1 MAVNKQVNIV
11 RAIPSPPRRAVDA
24 HKGDCGR
31 VLVLAGSLGMSGAPA
46 LVGLAALRSGAGL
59 VTIAVPRVIQ
69 QAVATCCPC
78 ATTIGLPETS
88 TGQIDPQAARSLF
101 KDMGL
106 LDAAPAGNPPD
117 CLLAGPGVG
126 RGDGRYGRDFWEL
139 INAFRN
145 GPLVPAVIDADALNL
160 TEKSKPDRP
169 DGWDGQFHFRTV
181 ITPHP
186 GELARMHGVS
196 IREIQADRREYA
208 IRAARMMKASH
219 DSPEYTPTVVL
230 KGAGTVVTDGQ
241 RMYTNRTGNPGMAT
255 GGSGDVLTGI
265 IGALI
270 GQGMDIFEAALA
282 GVYVHGL
289 AGDLAAKK
297 LGQISLIATDLIDAL
312 PQAFMKITRSRKK
325 SAAHRSTAG

>member
-1 MAVNKQVNIV
+1 MV
-11 RAIPSPPRRAVDA
+11 RTIPSPPRQATDA

-31 VLVLAGSLGMSGAPA
+31 LLVLAGSLGMSGAPA

-59 VTIAVPRVIQ
+59 VTIAVPRSIQ
-69 QAVATCCPC
+69 QAVASCCPC

-101 KDMGL
+101 KDLGL
-106 LDAAPAGNPPD
+106 LDPAPVGNPPD
-117 CLLAGPGVG
+117 CLLTGPGIG
-126 RGDGRYGRDFWEL
+126 RGPGRYGRDFWEL

-160 TEKSKPDRP
+160 IEKTGADRP

-196 IREIQADRREYA
+196 IREIQADRRGYA
-208 IRAARMMKASH
+208 VRTANLMKASH
-219 DSPEYTPTVVL
+219 DTPEYAPTVVL
-230 KGAGTVVTDGQ
+230 KGAGTVVTDG
-241 RMYTNRTGNPGMAT
+241 RRVYTNRTGNPGMAT

-270 GQGMDIFEAALA
+270 GQGMDSFEAAVT

-289 AGDLAAKK
+289 AGDMVAGKI
-297 LGQISLIATDLIDAL
+297 GQISLIATDLIDAL
-312 PQAFMKITRSRKK
+312 PQAFMKMTRSRKK
-325 SAAHRSTAG
+325 TTARRSASG